1 MVGMDVFLIILIVGI
16 IIFGL
21 ALTFVETY
29 PNYYDLGGS
38 IAIFLLFLA
47 MAGIFALPFI
57 VIDKGS
63 GATIGEITS
72 VDKNFYGTTALYV
85 KTSETTQEEYC
96 IEDLT
101 LAQQAPDFI
110 GKKVKITYGERVGL
124 YSVAKCSQAPVE
136 SIELVEE

>member
-1 MVGMDVFLIILIVGI
+1 MVGMDIFLIVLILGI

-21 ALTFVETY
+21 ALTFCDGYGTFLESLSTMLVF
-29 PNYYDLGGS
+29 
-38 IAIFLLFLA
+38 IAA
-47 MAGIFALPFI
+47 AGIFTLPFI

-85 KTSETTQEEYC
+85 KTSETEQEKYC
-96 IEDLT
+96 IEDAT

-124 YSVAKCSQAPVE
+124 YSVAKCSEAPVE

>member
-1 MVGMDVFLIILIVGI
+1 MVGMDIFLIIIILGL

-21 ALTFVETY
+21 ALTFCDGYGTFLESF
-29 PNYYDLGGS
+29 S
-38 IAIFLLFLA
+38 IMLVFIAAAGVFLL
-47 MAGIFALPFI
+47 PFV

-96 IEDLT
+96 IEDEFVA
-101 LAQQAPDFI
+101 AQAKEYI
-110 GKKVKITYGERVGL
+110 GKKVKISYGSRVGL
-124 YSVAKCSQAPVE
+124 YSVAKCSQAPVTY
-136 SIELVEE
+136 IEEIFE